1 MRSYLHRSLFSS
13 LNTALRSTSE
23 FMFEQRLF
31 IIPDMVRHTY
41 KSDTLKRVHLKSR
54 SCGSVWCLFYELED
68 RRNARLCKDLL
79 RSYSISKWAAPV
91 SNSSGRMTEGGLL
104 CHKKGVNQW
113 SSYQL
118 FLSCGCVQAW
128 SQFCTRQAASREIKR
143 WNSIFYYYILNMKS
157 KLTQFNT
164 DSRGHIY
171 TQ

>member
-1 MRSYLHRSLFSS
+1 MTAKFLDRALMRSYLHRSLFSS

-91 SNSSGRMTEGGLL
+91 SNSSGRMTEGVYFVI
-104 CHKKGVNQW
+104 KKVSTSGALTN
-113 SSYQL
+113 SS
-118 FLSCGCVQAW
+118 FLVDV
-128 SQFCTRQAASREIKR
+128 SRHDPNFALARLQVEKLKDEILYFTI
-143 WNSIFYYYILNMKS
+143 IF
-157 KLTQFNT
+157 
-164 DSRGHIY
+164 
-171 TQ
+171 